1 MGINKLTSIITIVL
15 PSWIL
20 NINKF
25 IFHEVSLSLKRFAV
39 LEKKNVFCYKEL
51 FSIPTYTGTI
61 RVLFTLYHWTIVAF
75 L

>member
-1 MGINKLTSIITIVL
+1 MLINKLTSIITIVL

-20 NINKF
+20 NIN
-25 IFHEVSLSLKRFAV
+25 IFFLLEVSLSLERFAV
-39 LEKKNVFCYKEL
+39 LEKKNVLGYKEL
-51 FSIPTYTGTI
+51 FNILTYTVTV